1 MVLHTSTG
9 KIVVLLVAGLLTVVS
24 AAPASAAAGDP
35 DLTFSQ
41 DGKLTTDFGS
51 DGDIAHAVAVQTDGR
66 IVVAGQAL
74 GASSGDYEFALV
86 RYLANG
92 NRDVTF
98 GRNGKV
104 TTGFSRGSVT
114 FNDVA
119 YGVAVQPA
127 DGKIVAAG
135 WAGPYLAL
143 ARYKPN
149 GSLDPAFGGGNG
161 RVMVTFGFAG
171 TGNNVAHDVAIQPG
185 DGKIVVA
192 GEAWNG
198 TDFKVCV
205 ARFNTDGSLDSTF
218 DGDGKVMTTFGAG
231 SDRAYGLVI
240 QPSDGKIVVAGSAWN
255 GSNYDFALARYDT
268 AGTLDPGFAGNGK
281 KKVGFLSSLDLALGV
296 ALHPANGTIVAAG
309 GTFDGLNWNFALAR
323 FDPSGLVLGK
333 VTTDFGSV
341 DSGEDVA
348 IQPTTSAWLVTSRTS
363 SSTRCSAPAER

>member
-127 DGKIVAAG
+127 DGKIVASPSSQAM
-135 WAGPYLAL
+135 
-143 ARYKPN
+143 AR
-149 GSLDPAFGGGNG
+149 SWWRG
-161 RVMVTFGFAG
+161 RPG
-171 TGNNVAHDVAIQPG
+171 T
-185 DGKIVVA
+185 
-192 GEAWNG
+192 
-198 TDFKVCV
+198 
-205 ARFNTDGSLDSTF
+205 ARTS
-218 DGDGKVMTTFGAG
+218 
-231 SDRAYGLVI
+231 R
-240 QPSDGKIVVAGSAWN
+240 SAW
-255 GSNYDFALARYDT
+255 
-268 AGTLDPGFAGNGK
+268 
-281 KKVGFLSSLDLALGV
+281 
-296 ALHPANGTIVAAG
+296 PA
-309 GTFDGLNWNFALAR
+309 
-323 FDPSGLVLGK
+323 
-333 VTTDFGSV
+333 
-341 DSGEDVA
+341 
-348 IQPTTSAWLVTSRTS
+348 
-363 SSTRCSAPAER
+363 STRTAAWTRRSTVTER